1 MPEGIPMYGNGQAP
15 IFILKDGTQRTRGR
29 TAQSNNIAAAKAVA
43 DAVRSTLGPKGMDK
57 MLVDSMGDVVIT
69 NDGATILKEMD
80 IEHPAAK
87 MIIEVAKTQEQHCFD
102 GTTSAVIL
110 SGELLKRSE
119 DLIEQNVHPTV
130 ICEGFRLAAERAIGL
145 MEGHGI
151 STENDDGVLQEVA
164 KTALTGKSAGA
175 VKSFMADICVR
186 AVNAVGVIE
195 DDERLVDL
203 SDIKV
208 EKRQGGSI
216 KDSSL
221 IDGIH
226 LDKERVH
233 AGMPRSVS
241 DAKIALVNSAIEVK
255 KTEVDAKI
263 QITDPNQLALSPKHK
278 SNIAGTT
285 SAVILSGELLK
296 RSEDLIEQN
305 VHPTVICEGFR
316 LAAERAIGLMEGHGI
331 STENDDGV
339 LQEVAK
345 TALTG
350 KSAGAV
356 KSFMA
361 DICVR
366 AVNAVGVIEDDE
378 RLVDLSDIKVE
389 KRQGGSI
396 KDSSLIDGILLDKER
411 VHAGMPRS
419 VSDAKIALVNSA
431 IEVKKTEVD
440 AKIQITDPNQLA
452 LFLEEEENY
461 IRNLVNTIENAGAN
475 VLICQKGID
484 ELAQH
489 YLSKKGIFAIR
500 RAKKSDMEALAKATG
515 GTIITNLED
524 MSGDDLGAASRVE
537 EKKIGDSDMTFI
549 TGCPE
554 AKSVSVLLRGG
565 TEHVVDEIRRAFD
578 DAVGVVSVAWEDG
591 AVLTGGG
598 SVLAAVSRDLR
609 TYAETVGG
617 REQMAIE
624 AFASAL
630 EIIPRT
636 LAENAGLDP
645 VTTLIELRKAHA
657 DGQTHAGIN
666 VYEGGVVDMK
676 EANVVEPLRVVEQAI
691 QSATETAIMILRID
705 DVISSKGVPMD
716 EGMGDMGDFHM

>member
-1 MPEGIPMYGNGQAP
+1 MYGNGQAP

-80 IEHPAAK
+80 IDHPAAK
-87 MIIEVAKTQEQHCFD
+87 MIIEVAKTQEQHCYD
-102 GTTSAVIL
+102 GTTSAVVL

-130 ICEGFRLAAERAIGL
+130 ICEGFRLAAEKAVGL
-145 MEGHGI
+145 LEGHGI
-151 STENDDGVLQEVA
+151 STENQDSVLMEVA

-186 AVNAVGVIE
+186 AVNAVGIIE
-195 DDERLVDL
+195 NDERLVDL

-216 KDSSL
+216 KDSTL
-221 IDGIH
+221 IDGIL

-233 AGMPRSVS
+233 AGMPRSIA
-241 DAKIALVNSAIEVK
+241 DAKIALINSAIEVK

-263 QITDPNQLALSPKHK
+263 QITDPNQLS
-278 SNIAGTT
+278 
-285 SAVILSGELLK
+285 
-296 RSEDLIEQN
+296 
-305 VHPTVICEGFR
+305 
-316 LAAERAIGLMEGHGI
+316 
-331 STENDDGV
+331 
-339 LQEVAK
+339 
-345 TALTG
+345 
-350 KSAGAV
+350 
-356 KSFMA
+356 
-361 DICVR
+361 
-366 AVNAVGVIEDDE
+366 
-378 RLVDLSDIKVE
+378 
-389 KRQGGSI
+389 
-396 KDSSLIDGILLDKER
+396 
-411 VHAGMPRS
+411 
-419 VSDAKIALVNSA
+419 
-431 IEVKKTEVD
+431 
-440 AKIQITDPNQLA
+440 

-461 IRNLVNTIENAGAN
+461 IRGLVEKIQASGAT

-489 YLSKKGIFAIR
+489 YMSKAGIFAIR
-500 RAKKSDMEALAKATG
+500 RAKKSDMEALSKATAG
-515 GTIITNLED
+515 RIVTNL
-524 MSGDDLGAASRVE
+524 DDLSLEDLGHAAKVE
-537 EKKIGDSDMTFI
+537 ERKIGESDMTFI

-598 SVLAAVSRDLR
+598 SVLAALSRDLR
-609 TYAETVGG
+609 TFAETVGG

-657 DGQTHAGIN
+657 DGQSHAGIN

-676 EANVVEPLRVVEQAI
+676 EANVVEPMRVVEQAI

-716 EGMGDMGDFHM
+716 GGMGDMGGMGDFQM

>member
-1 MPEGIPMYGNGQAP
+1 MYGNGQAP
-15 IFILKDGTQRTRGR
+15 IFILKEGTQRTRGK

-87 MIIEVAKTQEQHCFD
+87 MIIEVAKTQEQHCYD
-102 GTTSAVIL
+102 GTTTAVIL
-110 SGELLKRSE
+110 SGELLKKSE

-130 ICEGFRLAAERAIGL
+130 ICEGFRLAAEKACELLEI
-145 MEGHGI
+145 HGI
-151 STENDDGVLQEVA
+151 STENDTDILNEVA

-186 AVNAVGVIE
+186 AVQAVGVVE
-195 DDERLVDL
+195 DGERLVDIK
-203 SDIKV
+203 DIKV

-216 KDSSL
+216 RDSSL
-221 IDGIH
+221 IDGII

-233 AGMPRSVS
+233 SGMPRTIQNG
-241 DAKIALVNSAIEVK
+241 KIALVNSAVEVK

-263 QITDPNQLALSPKHK
+263 QITDPS
-278 SNIAGTT
+278 
-285 SAVILSGELLK
+285 
-296 RSEDLIEQN
+296 
-305 VHPTVICEGFR
+305 
-316 LAAERAIGLMEGHGI
+316 
-331 STENDDGV
+331 
-339 LQEVAK
+339 
-345 TALTG
+345 
-350 KSAGAV
+350 
-356 KSFMA
+356 
-361 DICVR
+361 
-366 AVNAVGVIEDDE
+366 
-378 RLVDLSDIKVE
+378 
-389 KRQGGSI
+389 
-396 KDSSLIDGILLDKER
+396 
-411 VHAGMPRS
+411 
-419 VSDAKIALVNSA
+419 
-431 IEVKKTEVD
+431 
-440 AKIQITDPNQLA
+440 QLA
-452 LFLEEEENY
+452 LFLEEEEQY
-461 IRNLVNTIENAGAN
+461 IRNLVDTIENSGAN

-489 YLSKKGIFAIR
+489 YLAKKGIFAIR
-500 RAKKSDMEALAKATG
+500 RAKKSDMEALSKATG
-515 GTIITNLED
+515 GQIITNIED
-524 MSGDDLGAASRVE
+524 ISPGDLGHAARIE
-537 EKKIGDSDMTFI
+537 EKKIGESEMTFI

-598 SVLAAVSRDLR
+598 SVLASISRELR
-609 TYAETVGG
+609 NYAETVGG

-624 AFASAL
+624 AFSGAL

-645 VTTLIELRKAHA
+645 VTTIIELRKAHA
-657 DGQTHAGIN
+657 DGQKYAGIN
-666 VYEGGVVDMK
+666 VYEGGVANMK
-676 EANVVEPLRVVEQAI
+676 DANVLEPLRVVEQAI

-705 DVISSKGVPMD
+705 DVISSKGVMMD
-716 EGMGDMGDFHM
+716 GNMDDTGDFQM

>member
-1 MPEGIPMYGNGQAP
+1 MYGNGQAP

-80 IEHPAAK
+80 IDHPAAK
-87 MIIEVAKTQEQHCFD
+87 MIIEVAKTQEQHCYD

-130 ICEGFRLAAERAIGL
+130 ICEGFRLAAEKAVEL
-145 MEGHGI
+145 LEAHGI
-151 STENDDGVLQEVA
+151 STENQDSVLMEVA

-186 AVNAVGVIE
+186 AVNAVGIIE
-195 DDERLVDL
+195 NDER
-203 SDIKV
+203 I
-208 EKRQGGSI
+208 
-216 KDSSL
+216 
-221 IDGIH
+221 
-226 LDKERVH
+226 
-233 AGMPRSVS
+233 
-241 DAKIALVNSAIEVK
+241 
-255 KTEVDAKI
+255 
-263 QITDPNQLALSPKHK
+263 
-278 SNIAGTT
+278 
-285 SAVILSGELLK
+285 
-296 RSEDLIEQN
+296 
-305 VHPTVICEGFR
+305 
-316 LAAERAIGLMEGHGI
+316 
-331 STENDDGV
+331 
-339 LQEVAK
+339 
-345 TALTG
+345 
-350 KSAGAV
+350 
-356 KSFMA
+356 
-361 DICVR
+361 
-366 AVNAVGVIEDDE
+366 
-378 RLVDLSDIKVE
+378 VDLSDIKVE

-419 VSDAKIALVNSA
+419 MANASIALINSA

-440 AKIQITDPNQLA
+440 AKIQITDPNQLS

-461 IRNLVNTIENAGAN
+461 IRGLVEKIQASGAT
-475 VLICQKGID
+475 VLVCQKGID

-489 YLSKKGIFAIR
+489 YMAKAGIFAIR
-500 RAKKSDMEALAKATG
+500 RAKKSDMEALSKATAG
-515 GTIITNLED
+515 RIVTNL
-524 MSGDDLGAASRVE
+524 DDLTAEDLGHAAKVE
-537 EKKIGDSDMTFI
+537 ERKIGESNMTFI

-598 SVLAAVSRDLR
+598 SVLAALSRDLR
-609 TYAETVGG
+609 TFAESVGG

-657 DGQTHAGIN
+657 DGQSHAGIN

-676 EANVVEPLRVVEQAI
+676 AANVIEPMRVVEQAI

-705 DVISSKGVPMD
+705 DVISSKGASMD
-716 EGMGDMGDFHM
+716 GGMGGMGDMGDFQM

>member
-1 MPEGIPMYGNGQAP
+1 MYGNGQAP
-15 IFILKDGTQRTRGR
+15 IFILKEGTQRTRGR
-29 TAQSNNIAAAKAVA
+29 SAQSNNIAAAKAVA
-43 DAVRSTLGPKGMDK
+43 DSVRSTLGPKGMDK

-87 MIIEVAKTQEQHCFD
+87 MIIEVAKTQEQHCYD
-102 GTTSAVIL
+102 GTTSAVVL

-130 ICEGFRLAAERAIGL
+130 ICEGFRLAAEKAISL
-145 MEGHGI
+145 LESHGI
-151 STENDDGVLQEVA
+151 STDDDDAVLLEVA
-164 KTALTGKSAGA
+164 KTSLTGKSAGA
-175 VKSFMADICVR
+175 VKAFMADICVR
-186 AVNAVGVIE
+186 AVNAVGVV
-195 DDERLVDL
+195 DDGERIVDL

-216 KDSSL
+216 KDSTL
-221 IDGIH
+221 IDGIL

-233 AGMPRSVS
+233 AGMPRSIN
-241 DAKIALVNSAIEVK
+241 DAKIALINSAVEVK

-263 QITDPNQLALSPKHK
+263 QITDPNQLAS
-278 SNIAGTT
+278 
-285 SAVILSGELLK
+285 
-296 RSEDLIEQN
+296 
-305 VHPTVICEGFR
+305 F
-316 LAAERAIGLMEGHGI
+316 LA
-331 STENDDGV
+331 
-339 LQEVAK
+339 
-345 TALTG
+345 
-350 KSAGAV
+350 
-356 KSFMA
+356 
-361 DICVR
+361 
-366 AVNAVGVIEDDE
+366 
-378 RLVDLSDIKVE
+378 
-389 KRQGGSI
+389 
-396 KDSSLIDGILLDKER
+396 
-411 VHAGMPRS
+411 
-419 VSDAKIALVNSA
+419 
-431 IEVKKTEVD
+431 
-440 AKIQITDPNQLA
+440 
-452 LFLEEEENY
+452 EEENY
-461 IRNLVNTIENAGAN
+461 IRGLVEKITASGAN

-489 YLSKKGIFAIR
+489 YLSKSGVFTIR
-500 RAKKSDMEALAKATG
+500 RAKKSDMEALSKATG
-515 GTIITNLED
+515 AQIVTN
-524 MSGDDLGAASRVE
+524 MDDLSPQDLGHAARVE
-537 EKKIGDSDMTFI
+537 ERKIGESDMTFV

-598 SVLAAVSRDLR
+598 SVLAALSRDLR
-609 TYAETVGG
+609 TYAETIGG

-645 VTTLIELRKAHA
+645 VTTLIALRKAHA
-657 DGQTHAGIN
+657 DGASHAGIN

-676 EANVVEPLRVVEQAI
+676 DGNVLEPLRVVEQAI

-705 DVISSKGVPMD
+705 DVISSKGVSMAD
-716 EGMGDMGDFHM
+716 GFGGDGDFHM

>member
-1 MPEGIPMYGNGQAP
+1 MYGNGQAP
-15 IFILKDGTQRTRGR
+15 IFILKEGTQRTRGR
-29 TAQSNNIAAAKAVA
+29 SAQSNNIAAAKAVA
-43 DAVRSTLGPKGMDK
+43 DSVRSTLGPKGMDK

-87 MIIEVAKTQEQHCFD
+87 MIIEVAKTQEQHCYD
-102 GTTSAVIL
+102 GTTSAVVL

-130 ICEGFRLAAERAIGL
+130 ICEGFRLAAEKAISL
-145 MEGHGI
+145 LDGHGI
-151 STENDDGVLQEVA
+151 ATEDNDAVLLEVA

-175 VKSFMADICVR
+175 VKAFMADICVR
-186 AVNAVGVIE
+186 AVNAVGVV
-195 DDERLVDL
+195 DEGERIVDL
-203 SDIKV
+203 GDIKV

-216 KDSSL
+216 KDSTL
-221 IDGIH
+221 IDGIL

-233 AGMPRSVS
+233 AGMPRSIN
-241 DAKIALVNSAIEVK
+241 DARIALINSAVEVK

-263 QITDPNQLALSPKHK
+263 QITDPNQLSK
-278 SNIAGTT
+278 
-285 SAVILSGELLK
+285 
-296 RSEDLIEQN
+296 
-305 VHPTVICEGFR
+305 
-316 LAAERAIGLMEGHGI
+316 
-331 STENDDGV
+331 
-339 LQEVAK
+339 
-345 TALTG
+345 
-350 KSAGAV
+350 
-356 KSFMA
+356 
-361 DICVR
+361 
-366 AVNAVGVIEDDE
+366 
-378 RLVDLSDIKVE
+378 
-389 KRQGGSI
+389 
-396 KDSSLIDGILLDKER
+396 
-411 VHAGMPRS
+411 
-419 VSDAKIALVNSA
+419 
-431 IEVKKTEVD
+431 
-440 AKIQITDPNQLA
+440 
-452 LFLEEEENY
+452 FLEEEENY
-461 IRNLVNTIENAGAN
+461 IKGLVEKIQNSGAN

-489 YLSKKGIFAIR
+489 YMAKSGIFAIR
-500 RAKKSDMEALAKATG
+500 RAKKSDMEALSKATSG
-515 GTIITNLED
+515 SIVTNLD
-524 MSGDDLGAASRVE
+524 DLTKDDLGHAERVE
-537 EKKIGDSDMTFI
+537 EKKIGESEMTFI

-598 SVLAAVSRDLR
+598 SVLAALSRDLR

-630 EIIPRT
+630 EIVPRT

-657 DGQTHAGIN
+657 DGQSHAGIN

-676 EANVVEPLRVVEQAI
+676 GANVVEPMRVVEQAI

-705 DVISSKGVPMD
+705 DVISSIGVSMGD
-716 EGMGDMGDFHM
+716 EMGDMGDFHM

>member
-1 MPEGIPMYGNGQAP
+1 MKVNNMYGNGQAP
-15 IFILKDGTQRTRGR
+15 IFILKEGTQRTRGR
-29 TAQSNNIAAAKAVA
+29 SAQSNNIAAAKAVA
-43 DAVRSTLGPKGMDK
+43 DSVRSTLGPKGMDK

-87 MIIEVAKTQEQHCFD
+87 MIIEVAKTQEQHCYD
-102 GTTSAVIL
+102 GTTSAVVL

-130 ICEGFRLAAERAIGL
+130 ICEGFRLAAEKAISL
-145 MEGHGI
+145 LESHGI
-151 STENDDGVLQEVA
+151 STEGNDEVLLEVA

-175 VKSFMADICVR
+175 VKAFMADICVR
-186 AVNAVGVIE
+186 AVNAVGVI
-195 DDERLVDL
+195 DE
-203 SDIKV
+203 
-208 EKRQGGSI
+208 G
-216 KDSSL
+216 
-221 IDGIH
+221 
-226 LDKERVH
+226 
-233 AGMPRSVS
+233 
-241 DAKIALVNSAIEVK
+241 
-255 KTEVDAKI
+255 
-263 QITDPNQLALSPKHK
+263 
-278 SNIAGTT
+278 
-285 SAVILSGELLK
+285 
-296 RSEDLIEQN
+296 
-305 VHPTVICEGFR
+305 
-316 LAAERAIGLMEGHGI
+316 
-331 STENDDGV
+331 
-339 LQEVAK
+339 
-345 TALTG
+345 
-350 KSAGAV
+350 
-356 KSFMA
+356 
-361 DICVR
+361 
-366 AVNAVGVIEDDE
+366 E

-419 VSDAKIALVNSA
+419 INGAKIALVNSA
-431 IEVKKTEVD
+431 VEVKKTEVD

-452 LFLEEEENY
+452 SFLAEEENY
-461 IRNLVNTIENAGAN
+461 IRGLVEKITASGAN
-475 VLICQKGID
+475 VLVCQKGID

-489 YLSKKGIFAIR
+489 YLSKAGVFAIR
-500 RAKKSDMEALAKATG
+500 RAKKSDMEALSKATG
-515 GTIITNLED
+515 GRIVTNMDDLSE
-524 MSGDDLGAASRVE
+524 DDLGLAARVE
-537 EKKIGDSDMTFI
+537 ERKIGESDMTFI

-598 SVLAAVSRDLR
+598 SVLAALSRDLR
-609 TYAETVGG
+609 TYAETIGG

-645 VTTLIELRKAHA
+645 VTTIIALRKAHA
-657 DGQTHAGIN
+657 DGASHAGIN
-666 VYEGGVVDMK
+666 VYEGGVVDMHA
-676 EANVVEPLRVVEQAI
+676 ANVLEPLRVVEQAI

-705 DVISSKGVPMD
+705 DVISSKGVSMAD
-716 EGMGDMGDFHM
+716 GFGGEDDFHM

>member
-1 MPEGIPMYGNGQAP
+1 MYGNGQAP

-102 GTTSAVIL
+102 GTTTAVVL

-130 ICEGFRLAAERAIGL
+130 ICEGFRLAAEKAVDL
-145 MEGHGI
+145 LESHGI
-151 STENDDGVLQEVA
+151 ATKNDDSVLMEVA

-186 AVNAVGVIE
+186 SVNAVGLIE
-195 DDERLVDL
+195 GDQRIVDL

-216 KDSSL
+216 KDSTL
-221 IDGIH
+221 IDGII

-233 AGMPRSVS
+233 AGMPRSIKG
-241 DAKIALVNSAIEVK
+241 AKIALVNSAIEVK

-263 QITDPNQLALSPKHK
+263 QITDPNQLSK
-278 SNIAGTT
+278 
-285 SAVILSGELLK
+285 
-296 RSEDLIEQN
+296 
-305 VHPTVICEGFR
+305 
-316 LAAERAIGLMEGHGI
+316 
-331 STENDDGV
+331 
-339 LQEVAK
+339 
-345 TALTG
+345 
-350 KSAGAV
+350 
-356 KSFMA
+356 
-361 DICVR
+361 
-366 AVNAVGVIEDDE
+366 
-378 RLVDLSDIKVE
+378 
-389 KRQGGSI
+389 
-396 KDSSLIDGILLDKER
+396 
-411 VHAGMPRS
+411 
-419 VSDAKIALVNSA
+419 
-431 IEVKKTEVD
+431 
-440 AKIQITDPNQLA
+440 
-452 LFLEEEENY
+452 FLEEEENY
-461 IRNLVNTIENAGAN
+461 IKGLVEKIKDSGAN

-489 YLSKKGIFAIR
+489 YMAKEGMFAIR
-500 RAKKSDMEALAKATG
+500 RAKKPDMEALSKATSG
-515 GTIITNLED
+515 KIVTNL
-524 MSGDDLGAASRVE
+524 DDLTGEDLGNAEKVE
-537 EKKIGDSDMTFI
+537 EKKIGESEMTFI

-598 SVLAAVSRDLR
+598 SVLAALSRDLR
-609 TYAETVGG
+609 TFAETVGG

-657 DGQTHAGIN
+657 DGQSNAGIN
-666 VYEGGVVDMK
+666 VYEGGVVDMRS
-676 EANVVEPLRVVEQAI
+676 ANVLEPIRVVEQAI
-691 QSATETAIMILRID
+691 QSATETAVMILRID
-705 DVISSKGVPMD
+705 DVISSKGVSMGD
-716 EGMGDMGDFHM
+716 DMGDMGDFHM

>member
-1 MPEGIPMYGNGQAP
+1 MYGNGQAP
-15 IFILKDGTQRTRGR
+15 IFILKEGTQRTRGR
-29 TAQSNNIAAAKAVA
+29 SAQSNNIAAAKAVA
-43 DAVRSTLGPKGMDK
+43 DSVRSTLGPKGMDK

-87 MIIEVAKTQEQHCFD
+87 MIIEVAKTQEQHCYD
-102 GTTSAVIL
+102 GTTSAVVL

-130 ICEGFRLAAERAIGL
+130 ICEGFRLAAEKAISL
-145 MEGHGI
+145 LDGHGI
-151 STENDDGVLQEVA
+151 STNDNDAILLEVA
-164 KTALTGKSAGA
+164 KTSLTGKSAGA

-186 AVNAVGVIE
+186 AVNAVGVV
-195 DDERLVDL
+195 DEGERIVDL

-216 KDSSL
+216 KDSTL
-221 IDGIH
+221 IDGIL

-233 AGMPRSVS
+233 AGMPRSIN
-241 DAKIALVNSAIEVK
+241 DAKIALINSAVEVK

-263 QITDPNQLALSPKHK
+263 QITDPNQLAS
-278 SNIAGTT
+278 
-285 SAVILSGELLK
+285 
-296 RSEDLIEQN
+296 
-305 VHPTVICEGFR
+305 F
-316 LAAERAIGLMEGHGI
+316 LA
-331 STENDDGV
+331 
-339 LQEVAK
+339 
-345 TALTG
+345 
-350 KSAGAV
+350 
-356 KSFMA
+356 
-361 DICVR
+361 
-366 AVNAVGVIEDDE
+366 
-378 RLVDLSDIKVE
+378 
-389 KRQGGSI
+389 
-396 KDSSLIDGILLDKER
+396 
-411 VHAGMPRS
+411 
-419 VSDAKIALVNSA
+419 
-431 IEVKKTEVD
+431 
-440 AKIQITDPNQLA
+440 
-452 LFLEEEENY
+452 EEENY
-461 IRNLVNTIENAGAN
+461 IRGLVEKITASGAN

-489 YLSKKGIFAIR
+489 YLSKAGVFTIR
-500 RAKKSDMEALAKATG
+500 RAKKSDMEALSKATG
-515 GTIITNLED
+515 AQIVTN
-524 MSGDDLGAASRVE
+524 MDDLSAQDLGHAARVE
-537 EKKIGDSDMTFI
+537 ERKIGESYMTFV

-598 SVLAAVSRDLR
+598 SVLAALSRDLR
-609 TYAETVGG
+609 TYAETIGG

-645 VTTLIELRKAHA
+645 VTTLIALRKAHA
-657 DGQTHAGIN
+657 DGASHAGIN

-676 EANVVEPLRVVEQAI
+676 DGNVLEPLRVVEQAI

-705 DVISSKGVPMD
+705 DVISSKGVSMAD
-716 EGMGDMGDFHM
+716 GFGGDGDFHM

>member
-1 MPEGIPMYGNGQAP
+1 MYGNGQAP

-102 GTTSAVIL
+102 GTTTAVVL

-130 ICEGFRLAAERAIGL
+130 ICEGFRLAAEKAVEL
-145 MEGHGI
+145 LESHGI
-151 STENDDGVLQEVA
+151 ATKNDDSVLMEVA

-186 AVNAVGVIE
+186 SVNAVGLI
-195 DDERLVDL
+195 DGDQRIVDL

-216 KDSSL
+216 KDSTL
-221 IDGIH
+221 IDGII

-233 AGMPRSVS
+233 AGMPRSVKG
-241 DAKIALVNSAIEVK
+241 AKIALVNSAIEVK

-263 QITDPNQLALSPKHK
+263 QITDPNQLSK
-278 SNIAGTT
+278 
-285 SAVILSGELLK
+285 
-296 RSEDLIEQN
+296 
-305 VHPTVICEGFR
+305 
-316 LAAERAIGLMEGHGI
+316 
-331 STENDDGV
+331 
-339 LQEVAK
+339 
-345 TALTG
+345 
-350 KSAGAV
+350 
-356 KSFMA
+356 
-361 DICVR
+361 
-366 AVNAVGVIEDDE
+366 
-378 RLVDLSDIKVE
+378 
-389 KRQGGSI
+389 
-396 KDSSLIDGILLDKER
+396 
-411 VHAGMPRS
+411 
-419 VSDAKIALVNSA
+419 
-431 IEVKKTEVD
+431 
-440 AKIQITDPNQLA
+440 
-452 LFLEEEENY
+452 FLEEEENY
-461 IRNLVNTIENAGAN
+461 IKGLVEKIKNSGAN

-489 YLSKKGIFAIR
+489 YMAKEGIFAIR
-500 RAKKSDMEALAKATG
+500 RAKKSDMEALSKATSG
-515 GTIITNLED
+515 KIVTNL
-524 MSGDDLGAASRVE
+524 DDLTGEDLGNAEKVE
-537 EKKIGDSDMTFI
+537 EKKIGESEMTFI

-591 AVLTGGG
+591 SVLTGGG
-598 SVLAAVSRDLR
+598 SVLAALSRDLR
-609 TYAETVGG
+609 TFAETVGG

-657 DGQTHAGIN
+657 DGQSNAGIN
-666 VYEGGVVDMK
+666 VYEGGVVDMRD
-676 EANVVEPLRVVEQAI
+676 ANVLEPIRVVEQAI
-691 QSATETAIMILRID
+691 QSATETAVMILRID
-705 DVISSKGVPMD
+705 DVISSKGVSMGD
-716 EGMGDMGDFHM
+716 EMGDMGDFHM

>member
-1 MPEGIPMYGNGQAP
+1 MYGNGQAP

-29 TAQSNNIAAAKAVA
+29 SAQSNNIAAAKAVA

-80 IEHPAAK
+80 IDHPAAK
-87 MIIEVAKTQEQHCFD
+87 MIIEVAKTQEQHCYD
-102 GTTSAVIL
+102 GTTTAVVL

-119 DLIEQNVHPTV
+119 DLIDQNVHPTV
-130 ICEGFRLAAERAIGL
+130 ICEGFRLAAEKAVGL
-145 MEGHGI
+145 LDSHGI
-151 STENDDGVLQEVA
+151 STENDDSVLMEVA

-186 AVNAVGVIE
+186 SVNAVGIIE
-195 DDERLVDL
+195 GDERIIDL

-216 KDSSL
+216 KDSTL
-221 IDGIH
+221 IDGII

-233 AGMPRSVS
+233 AGMPRSLG

-263 QITDPNQLALSPKHK
+263 QITDPNQLA
-278 SNIAGTT
+278 
-285 SAVILSGELLK
+285 
-296 RSEDLIEQN
+296 Q
-305 VHPTVICEGFR
+305 
-316 LAAERAIGLMEGHGI
+316 
-331 STENDDGV
+331 
-339 LQEVAK
+339 
-345 TALTG
+345 
-350 KSAGAV
+350 
-356 KSFMA
+356 
-361 DICVR
+361 
-366 AVNAVGVIEDDE
+366 
-378 RLVDLSDIKVE
+378 
-389 KRQGGSI
+389 
-396 KDSSLIDGILLDKER
+396 
-411 VHAGMPRS
+411 
-419 VSDAKIALVNSA
+419 
-431 IEVKKTEVD
+431 
-440 AKIQITDPNQLA
+440 
-452 LFLEEEENY
+452 FLEEEENY
-461 IRNLVNTIENAGAN
+461 IRKLVTLIQESGAN
-475 VLICQKGID
+475 ILVCQKGID

-489 YLSKKGIFAIR
+489 YMAKAGIMAIR
-500 RAKKSDMEALAKATG
+500 RAKKSDMEALSKATG
-515 GTIITNLED
+515 GKIVTNL
-524 MSGDDLGAASRVE
+524 DDLTASDLGHAAKVE
-537 EKKIGDSDMTFI
+537 EKKIGESNMTFI

-598 SVLAAVSRDLR
+598 SVLAALSRDLR

-617 REQMAIE
+617 LEQMAIE

-630 EIIPRT
+630 EIVPRT

-657 DGQTHAGIN
+657 DGASHTGIN
-666 VYEGGVVDMK
+666 VYEGGVIDMK
-676 EANVVEPLRVVEQAI
+676 SKNVIEPMRVVEQAI

-705 DVISSKGVPMD
+705 DVISSKGVPMGD
-716 EGMGDMGDFHM
+716 DMGGMGGMGDFQM

>member
-1 MPEGIPMYGNGQAP
+1 MYGNGQAP

-80 IEHPAAK
+80 IDHPAAK
-87 MIIEVAKTQEQHCFD
+87 MIIEVAKTQEQHCYD

-130 ICEGFRLAAERAIGL
+130 ICEGFRLAAEKAVEL
-145 MEGHGI
+145 LEAHGI
-151 STENDDGVLQEVA
+151 STENKDSVLMEVA
-164 KTALTGKSAGA
+164 TTALTGKSAGA
-175 VKSFMADICVR
+175 VKNFMADICVR
-186 AVNAVGVIE
+186 AVNAVGIIE
-195 DDERLVDL
+195 NGER
-203 SDIKV
+203 I
-208 EKRQGGSI
+208 
-216 KDSSL
+216 
-221 IDGIH
+221 
-226 LDKERVH
+226 
-233 AGMPRSVS
+233 
-241 DAKIALVNSAIEVK
+241 
-255 KTEVDAKI
+255 
-263 QITDPNQLALSPKHK
+263 
-278 SNIAGTT
+278 
-285 SAVILSGELLK
+285 
-296 RSEDLIEQN
+296 
-305 VHPTVICEGFR
+305 
-316 LAAERAIGLMEGHGI
+316 
-331 STENDDGV
+331 
-339 LQEVAK
+339 
-345 TALTG
+345 
-350 KSAGAV
+350 
-356 KSFMA
+356 
-361 DICVR
+361 
-366 AVNAVGVIEDDE
+366 
-378 RLVDLSDIKVE
+378 VDLSDIKVE

-419 VSDAKIALVNSA
+419 MANASIALINSA

-440 AKIQITDPNQLA
+440 AKIQITDPNQLS

-461 IRNLVNTIENAGAN
+461 IRGLVEKIQASGAT

-489 YLSKKGIFAIR
+489 YMSKAGIFAIR
-500 RAKKSDMEALAKATG
+500 RAKKSDMEALSKATAG
-515 GTIITNLED
+515 RIVTNIDDLTA
-524 MSGDDLGAASRVE
+524 DDLGHAAKVE
-537 EKKIGDSDMTFI
+537 ERKIGESNMTFI

-598 SVLAAVSRDLR
+598 SVLAALSRDLR
-609 TYAETVGG
+609 TFAESIGG

-657 DGQTHAGIN
+657 DGQSHAGIN

-676 EANVVEPLRVVEQAI
+676 AANVIEPMRVVEQAI

-705 DVISSKGVPMD
+705 DVISSKGVSMD
-716 EGMGDMGDFHM
+716 GGMGGMGDMGDFQM

>member
-1 MPEGIPMYGNGQAP
+1 MYGNGQAP

-29 TAQSNNIAAAKAVA
+29 SAQSNNIAAAKAVA

-80 IEHPAAK
+80 IDHPAAK

-102 GTTSAVIL
+102 GTTTAVVL

-119 DLIEQNVHPTV
+119 DLIDQNVHPTV
-130 ICEGFRLAAERAIGL
+130 ICEGFRLAAEKAVEL
-145 MEGHGI
+145 LDSHGI
-151 STENDDGVLQEVA
+151 PTNNDDSVLMEVA

-186 AVNAVGVIE
+186 AVNAVGFVE
-195 DDERLVDL
+195 DGERIIDL

-221 IDGIH
+221 IDGII

-233 AGMPRSVS
+233 SGMPRSLS

-263 QITDPNQLALSPKHK
+263 QITDPSQLAH
-278 SNIAGTT
+278 
-285 SAVILSGELLK
+285 
-296 RSEDLIEQN
+296 
-305 VHPTVICEGFR
+305 F
-316 LAAERAIGLMEGHGI
+316 LAEEESYIRGLV
-331 STENDDGV
+331 T
-339 LQEVAK
+339 
-345 TALTG
+345 
-350 KSAGAV
+350 
-356 KSFMA
+356 
-361 DICVR
+361 
-366 AVNAVGVIEDDE
+366 
-378 RLVDLSDIKVE
+378 
-389 KRQGGSI
+389 
-396 KDSSLIDGILLDKER
+396 
-411 VHAGMPRS
+411 
-419 VSDAKIALVNSA
+419 
-431 IEVKKTEVD
+431 
-440 AKIQITDPNQLA
+440 KIQESGATV
-452 LFLEEEENY
+452 
-461 IRNLVNTIENAGAN
+461 LV
-475 VLICQKGID
+475 CQKGID

-489 YLSKKGIFAIR
+489 YMAKAGIMALR
-500 RAKKSDMEALAKATG
+500 RAKKSDMEALSKATG
-515 GTIITNLED
+515 GKIVTNL
-524 MSGDDLGAASRVE
+524 DDLTASDLGHAAKVE
-537 EKKIGDSDMTFI
+537 EKKIGESDMTFI

-598 SVLAAVSRDLR
+598 SVLAALSRDLR

-617 REQMAIE
+617 LEQMAIE

-630 EIIPRT
+630 EIVPRT

-657 DGQTHAGIN
+657 DGASHTGIN
-666 VYEGGVVDMK
+666 VYEGGVIDMK
-676 EANVVEPLRVVEQAI
+676 SKNVLEPMRVVEQAI

-705 DVISSKGVPMD
+705 DVISSKGVPMG
-716 EGMGDMGDFHM
+716 EGMGGMGDFQM

>member
-1 MPEGIPMYGNGQAP
+1 MYGNGQAP

-102 GTTSAVIL
+102 GTTTAVVL

-130 ICEGFRLAAERAIGL
+130 ICEGFRLAAEKAVDL
-145 MEGHGI
+145 LESHGI
-151 STENDDGVLQEVA
+151 ATKNDDSVLMEVA

-186 AVNAVGVIE
+186 SVNAVGLIE
-195 DDERLVDL
+195 GDQRIVDL

-216 KDSSL
+216 KDSTL
-221 IDGIH
+221 IDGII

-233 AGMPRSVS
+233 AGMPRSVKG
-241 DAKIALVNSAIEVK
+241 AKIALVNSAIEVK

-263 QITDPNQLALSPKHK
+263 QITDPNQLSK
-278 SNIAGTT
+278 
-285 SAVILSGELLK
+285 
-296 RSEDLIEQN
+296 
-305 VHPTVICEGFR
+305 
-316 LAAERAIGLMEGHGI
+316 
-331 STENDDGV
+331 
-339 LQEVAK
+339 
-345 TALTG
+345 
-350 KSAGAV
+350 
-356 KSFMA
+356 
-361 DICVR
+361 
-366 AVNAVGVIEDDE
+366 
-378 RLVDLSDIKVE
+378 
-389 KRQGGSI
+389 
-396 KDSSLIDGILLDKER
+396 
-411 VHAGMPRS
+411 
-419 VSDAKIALVNSA
+419 
-431 IEVKKTEVD
+431 
-440 AKIQITDPNQLA
+440 
-452 LFLEEEENY
+452 FLEEEENY
-461 IRNLVNTIENAGAN
+461 IKGLVEKIKNSGAN

-489 YLSKKGIFAIR
+489 YMAKEGIFAIR
-500 RAKKSDMEALAKATG
+500 RAKKSDMEALSKATSG
-515 GTIITNLED
+515 KIVTNL
-524 MSGDDLGAASRVE
+524 DDLTGEDLGNAEKVE
-537 EKKIGDSDMTFI
+537 EKKIGESEMTFI

-598 SVLAAVSRDLR
+598 SVLAALSRDLR
-609 TYAETVGG
+609 TFAETVGG

-657 DGQTHAGIN
+657 DGQSNAGIN
-666 VYEGGVVDMK
+666 VYEGGVVDMRS
-676 EANVVEPLRVVEQAI
+676 ANVLEPIRVVEQAI
-691 QSATETAIMILRID
+691 QSATETAVMILRID
-705 DVISSKGVPMD
+705 DVISSKGVSMGD
-716 EGMGDMGDFHM
+716 EMGDMGDFHM